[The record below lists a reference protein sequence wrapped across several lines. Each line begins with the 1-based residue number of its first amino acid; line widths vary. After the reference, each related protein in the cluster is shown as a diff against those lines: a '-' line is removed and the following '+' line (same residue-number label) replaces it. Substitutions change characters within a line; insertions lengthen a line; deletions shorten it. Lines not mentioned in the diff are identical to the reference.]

1 MRYLNANFAKRFV
14 CSLAR
19 NAGEGW
25 GEGAGRFDKLRT
37 GMASFRIRRG
47 IFVMPVLILLMCL
60 LPTFSYAGQATDM
73 AADPVL
79 EKRMIGLAEN
89 LRCLVC
95 QNESLASSHADLAE
109 DLRREVREQMTKGLS
124 DQEIVD
130 YLVSRYGD
138 FVLYDPPVKSYTLVL
153 WYGPFVLLLL
163 GVGVLIYQLRKRKSL
178 IVETEL
184 SAADAQRAASLLD
197 ETSESSNQPKDNQ
210 A

>member
-1 MRYLNANFAKRFV
+1 MANFKTR
-14 CSLAR
+14 C
-19 NAGEGW
+19 
-25 GEGAGRFDKLRT
+25 
-37 GMASFRIRRG
+37 G
-47 IFVMPVLILLMCL
+47 IFAMPVSILLVCL
-60 LPTFSYAGQATDM
+60 LPAFSYAGQAKDM

-79 EKRMIGLAEN
+79 EKRMIGLAED

-109 DLRREVREQMTKGLS
+109 DLRREVREQMQKGLS
-124 DQEIVD
+124 DQQIID

-138 FVLYDPPVKSYTLVL
+138 FVLYDPPVKKSTLVL
-153 WYGPFVLLLL
+153 WYSPFVLLLL

-184 SAADAQRAASLLD
+184 SDADARRAAALLN
-197 ETSESSNQPKDNQ
+197 ETQELQNKPKDSQ